1 MSASSHRRL
10 YPGPQ
15 VKQRASRRVRPW
27 TNQYPRSWLTHFSKP
42 SGGYVRW
49 GFIRPEP
56 SVTDHQGEL
65 IPISAVCRR
74 VDKFTDPLPDEVFD
88 ALYFLARQKHLKEK
102 LDAERTYATGAQLLL
117 KLIEDR
123 KAEWAKR
130 NTAPLSD

>member
-1 MSASSHRRL
+1 MDEPISPKLAD
-10 YPGPQ
+10 
-15 VKQRASRRVRPW
+15 AFFEAVR
-27 TNQYPRSWLTHFSKP
+27 
-42 SGGYVRW
+42 GYVRW

-74 VDKFTDPLPDEVFD
+74 VDKFADPLPDEVFD

-130 NTAPLSD
+130 TTAPLSD

>member
-1 MSASSHRRL
+1 MDRPISPKLAD
-10 YPGPQ
+10 
-15 VKQRASRRVRPW
+15 AFFEAVR
-27 TNQYPRSWLTHFSKP
+27 
-42 SGGYVRW
+42 GYVRW

-56 SVTDHQGEL
+56 GVTDPQGEL

-102 LDAERTYATGAQLLL
+102 LDAERTYVTGAQVLL